1 VSYIAEVLMCDGTC
15 RQVEQTSCSSGKVLR
30 LLEETAAIALGVAG
44 GPWMEAAGIDALR
57 LRDAEGHL
65 LCEWGKWPHQEALS
79 L

>member
-1 VSYIAEVLMCDGTC
+1 
-15 RQVEQTSCSSGKVLR
+15 
-30 LLEETAAIALGVAG
+30 
-44 GPWMEAAGIDALR
+44 MEAAGIDALR